1 LVRSGAPPARSER
14 LTWSR
19 LDATVRN
26 FCMSSNDVTIR
37 TQRAIRV
44 IDASGVALHRAKLA
58 RIFAACAATGEAS
71 REC

>member
-1 LVRSGAPPARSER
+1 
-14 LTWSR
+14 
-19 LDATVRN
+19 
-26 FCMSSNDVTIR
+26 MSSNDVTIR